1 MKDDMATKVNMDRH
15 IREGWTVGAFIREL
29 APQVE
34 MIMSGQSWREPF
46 RNKQELADWCR
57 DNQPYYKYQA
67 ENAVSSFFYYMWN
80 AWSEEECRTV
90 FKEMYPHFWEKWS
103 LMTDKG
109 VFGASER
116 FYAELTDHYR
126 EKLVERAV
134 SLYDGKARRKLP
146 DDSRIR
152 VCSDCGSAEIEI
164 QAWVDVNTNEYHSDV
179 DDDIW
184 CSRCADNVE
193 TCSRQSFLE
202 KMQEWWKSNNTEALE
217 YLTGLKASDFPSD
230 DSGQTFAEA
239 ADEWWNGKSYDGK
252 RDIYLANN

>member
-1 MKDDMATKVNMDRH
+1 M
-15 IREGWTVGAFIREL
+15 
-29 APQVE
+29 
-34 MIMSGQSWREPF
+34 
-46 RNKQELADWCR
+46 
-57 DNQPYYKYQA
+57 
-67 ENAVSSFFYYMWN
+67 SSFFYYMWN

-184 CSRCADNVE
+184 CSRCEDNVE

-230 DSGQTFAEA
+230 DSGQTFADA

-252 RDIYLANN
+252 RDIYLTNN